1 MFRENPSLAPHLLEL
16 LFHLKLP
23 PYATVDVVEASLDQ
37 LIPVEFR
44 ADLVLE
50 LRDERGVQVLSIVL
64 ELQRDIDRRKSYSW
78 PVYVAVVRARKECQA
93 VVVVIAPDAEVA
105 AWAAQKIDLGLG
117 LGTLQPLVIGPE
129 IVPEVTEQAEAEKET
144 ELAILSA
151 VAHGNGPNGLA
162 VVQAALG
169 ALGRFDREHAAVYF
183 QIVYNA
189 LRDPM
194 RRALEAL
201 IMERQTEGKATF
213 PPFAEQLIERG
224 RLEGLREGKLEG
236 VREGKLEGVREGKL
250 EGVREGKL
258 EGVREGKLE
267 GVREG
272 ELKGKRD
279 VLLRL
284 VARAGIAL
292 SAGDV
297 ARIQACTDP
306 VTLDRWVDNILG
318 AKTASDVFA

>member
-1 MFRENPSLAPHLLEL
+1 MPTLEHNGLVDMFRENPSLAPHLLKL
-16 LFHLKLP
+16 LFHLDLP
-23 PYATVDVVEASLDQ
+23 PYATVAVVESSLDQ
-37 LIPVEFR
+37 LIPIEFR

-50 LRDERGVQVLSIVL
+50 LRDERGGVVLSIVL

-78 PVYVAVVRARKECQA
+78 PVYVAVVRAQKECDT
-93 VVVVIAPDAEVA
+93 VVVVVAPDAEVA

-117 LGTLQPLVIGPE
+117 LGTLQPLVIGPA
-129 IVPEVTEQAEAEKET
+129 IVPEVTDQAEAEKET

-162 VVQAALG
+162 VIQAALG
-169 ALGRFDREHAAVYF
+169 ALVRFDREHAAVYF

-213 PPFAEQLIERG
+213 PPFAQQLIERG
-224 RLEGLREGKLEG
+224 KLEGIREGKLEG
-236 VREGKLEGVREGKL
+236 IREGKLEGI
-250 EGVREGKL
+250 
-258 EGVREGKLE
+258 
-267 GVREG
+267 REG

-279 VLLRL
+279 ALLRL
-284 VARAGIAL
+284 IARAGFAL
-292 SAGDV
+292 TAGDH

-306 VTLDRWVDNILG
+306 ATLDRWVDNVLG
-318 AKTASDVFA
+318 AKSAADVFS